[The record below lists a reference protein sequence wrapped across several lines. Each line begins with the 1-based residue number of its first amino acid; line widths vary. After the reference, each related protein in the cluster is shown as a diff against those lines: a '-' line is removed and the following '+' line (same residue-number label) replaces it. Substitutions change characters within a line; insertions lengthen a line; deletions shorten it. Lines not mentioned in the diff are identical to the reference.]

1 MQTNKV
7 RPEPTIPDH
16 EVLRKI
22 GGGAYGEVW
31 LARGVTGALRAVK
44 TVWNNDFED
53 ERGFEREFEG
63 ILKYEPISR
72 DHPGLVHILHV
83 GRAEVGGEPFYY
95 YVMELGDDLATGR
108 EINPVEYEPRTLRSD
123 MKSAEGSA
131 LGVEECI
138 TSGRLL
144 AEALGHLHEN
154 GLAHRDVKPSNVI
167 FVDGKAKLAD
177 IGLVALRGQQTFV
190 GTEGFVPPEGP
201 GSAQADVYSLGK
213 VLYEMATG
221 KDRLEFPELPDELPE
236 GTKLK
241 RWRAMNEVICDVCD
255 PKVSRRKIRS
265 AEELALELHAL
276 EQGRPR
282 PIRVRAG
289 LLGGV
294 LAAAVG
300 MATAAQLI
308 SLKPLEI
315 PGDLQP
321 LEPPPLQ
328 MRQVMITSS
337 PDGAMVLSEDGEPL
351 GLTPLDPI
359 EYPEGSV
366 VTFTLKMRGY
376 REVSVTEKVV
386 EDGVLIGPEL
396 VEFNPPL
403 ELEPWVDVL
412 GTRYQPEEDYHVS
425 QYYVTSESWSYYLQ
439 DTGRKA
445 GTIRT
450 LTENGIA
457 NEVVLVNEREAR
469 DYVRWLELQCR
480 GTHLED
486 GQWFEYKLDRKRLI
500 PGLGPEDPG
509 KRKVH
514 PFYAVVRT
522 TAYAYLK
529 LTSRP
534 SGADVYV
541 QRRHKGE
548 LYSQNLGQTPLQG
561 TAEESRGVRVELNPK
576 GEGELKL
583 IVEKPQF
590 RRREMPLYLKMN
602 DVYEGT
608 ITLQRENLFD
618 MEREPLVNSLEMKL
632 IPVREDLELLAS
644 IWETRQRDYEQFVR
658 STSRKIA
665 KPRDQDKSAK
675 AEYARFVN
683 EQVGKVLVPAQP
695 AFAQPNPSRIGPNH
709 PVVDVTREDAELFC
723 RWLTLYERREGEIG
737 VGHHYR
743 LPTDSEWSIFVG
755 LGGEIGTWP
764 MEKHG
769 RAGGYFWGV
778 EMPPVDRSGNFADQ
792 SLVESDFVEPGQQIA
807 GYLDESPFTAPVGS
821 FEGRPTGRYRLYD
834 LGGNALEWVG
844 SDYSSFGQ
852 YDVARGACWKSF
864 ADNHLK
870 ASVRRPVRK
879 PALSGR
885 NIDTSG
891 LYGFRV
897 VLAKVPVIA
906 ENEEQNEDEP
916 AGTEEKAENI
926 PEK

>member
-1 MQTNKV
+1 MQKNKV

-44 TVWNNDFED
+44 TVWHNDFED

-83 GRAEVGGEPFYY
+83 GRAEVEGEPFYY
-95 YVMELGDDLATGR
+95 YVMELGDDVATGR

-123 MKSAEGSA
+123 MKSAERRA
-131 LGVEECI
+131 LEVEECI
-138 TSGRLL
+138 TSGRIL

-221 KDRLEFPELPDELPE
+221 KDRLDFPELPDELPE

-241 RWRAMNEVICDVCD
+241 RWRTLNELICDVCD
-255 PKVSRRKIRS
+255 PKISRRKIRS

-276 EQGRPR
+276 EQGRRR
-282 PIRVRAG
+282 PIRVHAG
-289 LLGGV
+289 LVGGV
-294 LAAAVG
+294 LAAVVG
-300 MATAAQLI
+300 LATAAQLI
-308 SLKPLEI
+308 ALKPLEV
-315 PGDLQP
+315 PSNLEA

-337 PDGAMVLSEDGEPL
+337 PDGATVLSEEGQPL

-359 EYPEGSV
+359 EYPEGSI
-366 VTFTLKMRGY
+366 VTFTLKLRGY
-376 REVSVTEKVV
+376 RELSVTEKVTA
-386 EDGVLIGPEL
+386 DGALIGPEL
-396 VEFNPPL
+396 EAFNPPL

-425 QYYVTSESWSYYLQ
+425 QYYVTAESWSYYLQ
-439 DTGRKA
+439 DTNRKA
-445 GTIRT
+445 GTVRT
-450 LTENGIA
+450 LTENGIE
-457 NEVVLVNEREAR
+457 NEVVLVNAREAR
-469 DYVRWLELQCR
+469 DYIRWLELQCR
-480 GTHLED
+480 ATHLED
-486 GQWFEYKLDRKRLI
+486 GQWFEFKLDDKRLI
-500 PGLGPEDPG
+500 PGFGPEDPG
-509 KRKVH
+509 KRKIH

-529 LTSRP
+529 LTSKP
-534 SGADVYV
+534 SGADVYI
-541 QRRHKGE
+541 QRTHKGQ
-548 LYSQNLGQTPLQG
+548 LYSQTLGQTPLEG
-561 TAEESRGVRVELNPK
+561 TADERRGVRVELNPK

-583 IVEKPQF
+583 IVEMPQF
-590 RRREMPLYLKMN
+590 RRREMPLYLNTN
-602 DVYEGT
+602 DVYEGM

-618 MEREPLVNSLEMKL
+618 MEREPLVNSLEMEL
-632 IPVREDLELLAS
+632 VPVQEDLELLAS
-644 IWETRQRDYEQFVR
+644 IWETRQRDYDLFVN
-658 STSRKIA
+658 SMSKKLA
-665 KPRDQDKSAK
+665 KPRGNDKSAK
-675 AEYARFVN
+675 AEYARFVH
-683 EQVGKVLVPAQP
+683 EHEGKILAPPQP
-695 AFAQPNPSRIGPNH
+695 DFAQASPNRIGPNH

-743 LPTDSEWSIFVG
+743 LPTDSEWSMFVG
-755 LGGEIGTWP
+755 LEGETGAWP

-769 RAGGYFWGV
+769 RAGGYFWGAD
-778 EMPPVDRSGNFADQ
+778 MPPADRSGNYGDQ
-792 SLVESDFVEPGQQIA
+792 SLVESEFVEPGEQIA
-807 GYLDESPFTAPVGS
+807 GYLDESPFTSPVGS
-821 FEGRPTGRYRLYD
+821 FEGRITGKHRLYD

-844 SDYSSFGQ
+844 SDYSSVGQ

-891 LYGFRV
+891 IYGFRV

-906 ENEEQNEDEP
+906 ETGEEPENGP
-916 AGTEEKAENI
+916 AENG
-926 PEK
+926 PEDVSEK

>member
-123 MKSAEGSA
+123 MKSAEGRA

-469 DYVRWLELQCR
+469 DYVRWLEVQCR

-486 GQWFEYKLDRKRLI
+486 GQWFEYKLDRNRLI

-695 AFAQPNPSRIGPNH
+695 AFAQPNPSRIAPNH

-755 LGGEIGTWP
+755 LGGETGTWP

-821 FEGRPTGRYRLYD
+821 FEGRPTGRHRLYD

-906 ENEEQNEDEP
+906 ENEDENDDEP
-916 AGTEEKAENI
+916 AGAEEKAENI

>member
-123 MKSAEGSA
+123 MKSAEGRA

-469 DYVRWLELQCR
+469 DYVRWLEVQCR

-486 GQWFEYKLDRKRLI
+486 GQWFEYKLDRNRLI

-695 AFAQPNPSRIGPNH
+695 AFAQPNPSRIAPNH
-709 PVVDVTREDAELFC
+709 PVVDVSREDSELFC

-755 LGGEIGTWP
+755 LGGETGTWP

-821 FEGRPTGRYRLYD
+821 FEGRPTGRHRLYD

-906 ENEEQNEDEP
+906 ENEDENDDEP
-916 AGTEEKAENI
+916 AGAEEKAENI

>member
-1 MQTNKV
+1 MQTSKV

-22 GGGAYGEVW
+22 GRGAYGEVW

-44 TVWNNDFED
+44 TVWYNDFED
-53 ERGFEREFEG
+53 ERGFAREFEG

-83 GRAEVGGEPFYY
+83 GRAEVEGEPFYY

-108 EINPVEYEPRTLRSD
+108 EINPVEFEPRTLRSD
-123 MKSAEGSA
+123 MKAAEGNA
-131 LGVEECI
+131 LEVEECI

-144 AEALGHLHEN
+144 AEALGHLHGH

-221 KDRLEFPELPDELPE
+221 KDRLDFPELPDQLPE

-241 RWRAMNEVICDVCD
+241 RWRALNEVICDVCD
-255 PKVSRRKIRS
+255 PKIMRRKIRS
-265 AEELALELHAL
+265 ADELAVELHAL
-276 EQGRPR
+276 EEGRRR

-289 LLGGV
+289 MVGGL
-294 LAAAVG
+294 LAAVVG
-300 MATAAQLI
+300 IATAAQLI
-308 SLKPLEI
+308 ALKPLEV
-315 PGDLQP
+315 PSGSEALQ
-321 LEPPPLQ
+321 PPPLR

-337 PDGAMVLSEDGEPL
+337 PDGATVLSEEGEEL

-359 EYPEGSV
+359 EYPEGSIV
-366 VTFTLKMRGY
+366 SFTLRLRGY
-376 REVSVTEKVV
+376 REVRVTGKVTE
-386 EDGVLIGPEL
+386 DGALLGPEL
-396 VEFNPPL
+396 EEFNPPL

-425 QYYVTSESWSYYLQ
+425 QYYVSAESWGYYLE
-439 DTGRKA
+439 DTNRKA
-445 GTIRT
+445 GIIRT
-450 LTENGIA
+450 LTENGIE
-457 NEVVLVNEREAR
+457 NEVVLVNTREAR
-469 DYVRWLELQCR
+469 DYIRWLELQCQ
-480 GTHLED
+480 GTHLEQN
-486 GQWFEYKLDRKRLI
+486 QWFEFKLDNKRII
-500 PGLGPEDPG
+500 PGFAPDDPS

-522 TAYAYLK
+522 TAYAFLK
-529 LTSRP
+529 LTSKP
-534 SGADVYV
+534 SGANVYV
-541 QRRHKGE
+541 QRTHKGQ
-548 LYSQNLGQTPLQG
+548 LYSQTLGQTPLEG
-561 TAEESRGVRVELNPK
+561 TVEEERGVRVELNPK

-590 RRREMPLYLKMN
+590 RRREMPLYLNTN

-618 MEREPLVNSLEMKL
+618 MEREPLVNSLEMEL

-644 IWETRQRDYEQFVR
+644 IWETRQRDYDLFVR
-658 STSRKIA
+658 ALSKKLA
-665 KPRDQDKSAK
+665 KPRDNDKSAR
-675 AEYARFVN
+675 ANYARFVN
-683 EQVGKVLVPAQP
+683 AHVGKVLVPPQSD
-695 AFAQPNPSRIGPNH
+695 FAQPNPHRVGPNH

-723 RWLTLYERREGEIG
+723 RWLTLYERLEGEIG

-743 LPTDSEWSIFVG
+743 LPSDLEWSTFVG
-755 LGGEIGTWP
+755 LDAEIGVWP

-769 RAGGYFWGV
+769 RAEGYFWAG
-778 EMPPVDRSGNFADQ
+778 EMPPADRHGNFADQ
-792 SLVESDFVEPGQQIA
+792 SLVESGFVEPGEQIA

-821 FEGRPTGRYRLYD
+821 FEGRITGRHRMYD
-834 LGGNALEWVG
+834 LGGNVLEWVG
-844 SDYSSFGQ
+844 SDYSAFGE

-885 NIDTSG
+885 NIDSSG

-906 ENEEQNEDEP
+906 ENDEEPVNGP
-916 AGTEEKAENI
+916 ENI
-926 PEK
+926 SEK